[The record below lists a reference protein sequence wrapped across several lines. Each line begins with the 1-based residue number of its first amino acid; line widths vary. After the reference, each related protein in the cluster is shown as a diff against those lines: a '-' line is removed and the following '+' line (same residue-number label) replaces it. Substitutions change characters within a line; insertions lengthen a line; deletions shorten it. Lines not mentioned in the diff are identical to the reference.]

1 MMPFS
6 GNARTSRDVDDGL
19 RHGLQEWVN
28 SAVTNDIVGGN
39 IRDGLLHVVIIGSNF
54 AIQM

>member
-6 GNARTSRDVDDGL
+6 GYARTSRDIDDGL

-28 SAVTNDIVGGN
+28 AAVTNDIVGGN
-39 IRDGLLHVVIIGSNF
+39 IRDGLFHIVMIGGNFVIR
-54 AIQM
+54 M